1 MKTLKRVAFGGLIIM
16 MGMLATA
23 TIVEKI
29 HGTASARAWFYDNI
43 AFVVLWAIITVA
55 AVGYIASRK
64 MWKRPSLLLLH
75 AALVVIL
82 CGAGITWFTAQHGK
96 MQAADGQAIN
106 VFTSTDGV
114 QHTLPF

>member
-23 TIVEKI
+23 TVVEKI

-55 AVGYIASRK
+55 AVG
-64 MWKRPSLLLLH
+64 
-75 AALVVIL
+75 
-82 CGAGITWFTAQHGK
+82 
-96 MQAADGQAIN
+96 
-106 VFTSTDGV
+106 
-114 QHTLPF
+114 